1 MAVTIPKTEVAGG
14 ERDNH
19 FLKLQ
24 LVVWAIR
31 PKAEAPLPKER
42 LQSEARNQ
50 TAMSRVERQ
59 GFIEAYNGIVVATHL
74 VQNGTAIRPG
84 VGIF

>member
-59 GFIEAYNGIVVATHL
+59 GSLSMERTDAFQRQRADV
-74 VQNGTAIRPG
+74 
-84 VGIF
+84 